1 MLEAKLFN
9 TGLRA
14 PTPFQ
19 IIPDGTYFIYTFSLE
34 RVVLAVQNVKDLL
47 RSPFNKRLAE
57 YFPSDAASSVVGVN
71 TKGGDNEKVI
81 EMTLRPL
88 FLIHPQ
94 THWLHSGTSLQ
105 PNMDIHSETWGQV
118 FISEFPQN

>member
-19 IIPDGTYFIYTFSLE
+19 IIPDGTYFIYSFPRE

-57 YFPSDAASSVVGVN
+57 YFPSDAGSSVVGVN
-71 TKGGDNEKVI
+71 TKGEDNEKVI

-88 FLIHPQ
+88 FLIRPR
-94 THWLHSGTSLQ
+94 THWLHSGTSPQ
-105 PNMDIHSETWGQV
+105 PNMDIHSET
-118 FISEFPQN
+118 